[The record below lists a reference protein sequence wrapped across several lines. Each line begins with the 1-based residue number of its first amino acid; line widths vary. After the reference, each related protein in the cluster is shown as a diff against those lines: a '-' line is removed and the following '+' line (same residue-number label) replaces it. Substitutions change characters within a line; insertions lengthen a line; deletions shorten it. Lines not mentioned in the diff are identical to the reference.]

1 MISKSSTEVELFSNR
16 LKYFKELNEHLE
28 INQL

>member
-1 MISKSSTEVELFSNR
+1 MNSNITTEVELFSNR